1 MKPINDYLTE
11 HMTMTTTVTLRICGN
26 NHVVYKC
33 SRTGNTLIN
42 TLQPIVQCSISHTQ
56 QPVFQHH
63 DLITVPNVTIAEHPY
78 RIVDAEWKRY
88 DALLLYEYF
97 KIPLYNE
104 LFDPSKIELIR
115 HSDTRCVF
123 ANIIRYNGV
132 EYHSKRY

>member
-11 HMTMTTTVTLRICGN
+11 HLTLTTATIRICGN
-26 NHVVYKC
+26 NHEVYKC
-33 SRTGNTLIN
+33 SRTNNTLIN
-42 TLQPIVQCSISHTQ
+42 TLEPIVQCSISHTQ

-63 DLITVPNVTIAEHPY
+63 DLITVPNVAIAEHPY

>member
-11 HMTMTTTVTLRICGN
+11 HLTLTTATIRICGN
-26 NHVVYKC
+26 NHEVYKC

-42 TLQPIVQCSISHTQ
+42 TLEPIVQSSISHTQ

-63 DLITVPNVTIAEHPY
+63 DFITVPNIEIAEHPH

-97 KIPLYNE
+97 EIPLYNE

-123 ANIIRYNGV
+123 ANIIRYNGI
-132 EYHSKRY
+132 EYHSERY

>member
-11 HMTMTTTVTLRICGN
+11 HLTLTTATIRICGN
-26 NHVVYKC
+26 NHEVYKC
-33 SRTGNTLIN
+33 SRTNNTLIN
-42 TLQPIVQCSISHTQ
+42 TLEPIVQCSISHTQ

-63 DLITVPNVTIAEHPY
+63 DLITVPNVAIAEHPY
-78 RIVDAEWKRY
+78 RIVDAEWERY

-97 KIPLYNE
+97 EIPLYNE

>member
-11 HMTMTTTVTLRICGN
+11 HMTMLTTVTLRICGN

-42 TLQPIVQCSISHTQ
+42 TLKPIVQYSISHTQ

-63 DLITVPNVTIAEHPY
+63 DFITVPNVAIAEHPY

>member
-11 HMTMTTTVTLRICGN
+11 YMTMTTTVTLRICGN

-42 TLQPIVQCSISHTQ
+42 TLKPIVQYSISHTQ

-63 DLITVPNVTIAEHPY
+63 DFITEPNVAIAEHPY

-132 EYHSKRY
+132 EYHSERY

>member
-11 HMTMTTTVTLRICGN
+11 HLTLTTATIRICGN
-26 NHVVYKC
+26 NHEVYKC
-33 SRTGNTLIN
+33 SRTNNTLIN
-42 TLQPIVQCSISHTQ
+42 TLEPIVQCSISHTQ

-63 DLITVPNVTIAEHPY
+63 DLITVPNVAIAEHPY

-97 KIPLYNE
+97 EIPLYNE

>member
-26 NHVVYKC
+26 NHVVYKY
-33 SRTGNTLIN
+33 SRTGSTLIN
-42 TLQPIVQCSISHTQ
+42 TLKPIVQYSISHTQ
-56 QPVFQHH
+56 DHFRHKEFITAENVGISQQPR
-63 DLITVPNVTIAEHPY
+63 

-97 KIPLYNE
+97 EIPLYNE
-104 LFDPSKIELIR
+104 LFDPSKIELVR

-132 EYHSKRY
+132 EYHSERY